1 VQTANEK
8 SKMVVN
14 CKKMWARLPE
24 SGVSL
29 RNRWQRILDRLAH
42 LLRRAIWYAASAML
56 DSDFEYFL
64 LHHAINC
71 FIP

>member
-1 VQTANEK
+1 MQTAT

-24 SGVSL
+24 NSVSS
-29 RNRWQRILDRLAH
+29 NRWQQILDRLAH
-42 LLRRAIWYAASAML
+42 LLRWAIWHAGSAML
-56 DSDFEYFL
+56 DYDFEYFL